1 MFLAPHPKRSVK
13 IVHIFVLLPFLALF
27 GLVVVG
33 SLTLV
38 IKSDFEKPFPDILC
52 ALACLSSILLPLSFM
67 GMTGD
72 VANLLYL
79 LGLYGTPLLIF
90 LSLIVRVVGRSER
103 RLVNLNL
110 ALLILCILVSF
121 AFSWLSAFS
130 EIGV

>member
-1 MFLAPHPKRSVK
+1 MEAFSLFAVYMHPNVWQK
-13 IVHIFVLLPFLALF
+13 IVNIFVLLPLF
-27 GLVVVG
+27 VLSGLVIAG

-90 LSLIVRVVGRSER
+90 LSLIFRDVAILSR
-103 RLVNLNL
+103 RLELRERH
-110 ALLILCILVSF
+110 S
-121 AFSWLSAFS
+121 
-130 EIGV
+130 